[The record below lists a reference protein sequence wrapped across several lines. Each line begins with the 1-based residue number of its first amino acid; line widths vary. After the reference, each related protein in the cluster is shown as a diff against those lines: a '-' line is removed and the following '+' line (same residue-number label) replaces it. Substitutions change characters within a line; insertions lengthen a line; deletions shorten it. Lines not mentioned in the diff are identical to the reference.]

1 MRKSFSEWSNVYL
14 ASKNESELWKFPILY
29 SSDSKSLKRYQKI
42 LWMCSLGYKNLL
54 NFAWHSMKL
63 YNCHHANT
71 HAWTF
76 YLSFLSSEE
85 ILSCPESDSVSDS
98 VLDEAELSESLELLA
113 DSELE
118 SVLVAVN
125 PELWIIKKIF
135 LSKWDTGRNILLKGE
150 SHLGQKPTLTNPF
163 SQKSHFTNHIW
174 ANYCW
179 AKLSWDKISVTWG
192 NPFWL

>member
-1 MRKSFSEWSNVYL
+1 
-14 ASKNESELWKFPILY
+14 
-29 SSDSKSLKRYQKI
+29 
-42 LWMCSLGYKNLL
+42 
-54 NFAWHSMKL
+54 MKL

-125 PELWIIKKIF
+125 PELWIIKKNLFEQRTYGLKGIF
-135 LSKWDTGRNILLKGE
+135 LFVSE
-150 SHLGQKPTLTNPF
+150 SHLGQKLLGT
-163 SQKSHFTNHIW
+163 
-174 ANYCW
+174 
-179 AKLSWDKISVTWG
+179 ISLG
-192 NPFWL
+192 LK